1 MTQNEH
7 TWLAFVISIVL
18 HQALFHMVLKHH
30 PVTKKNI
37 MEWLQ
42 IFEEYFKK

>member
-7 TWLAFVISIVL
+7 TFVAGIIAFVSY
-18 HQALFHMVLKHH
+18 QMLFHMVLKHH

-37 MEWLQ
+37 EELFD
-42 IFEEYFKK
+42 IIKEYF